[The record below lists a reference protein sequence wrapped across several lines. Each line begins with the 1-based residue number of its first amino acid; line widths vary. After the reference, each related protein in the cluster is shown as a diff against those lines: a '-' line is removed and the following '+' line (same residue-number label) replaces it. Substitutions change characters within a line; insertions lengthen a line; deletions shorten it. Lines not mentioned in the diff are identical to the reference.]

1 MDKNLIKQELLKKEE
16 KHIELSEN
24 DYHDFLN
31 ANKIKSNDVTD
42 LDDKSHHSQNAV
54 LSATLDNAV
63 HNHQEHLAIIKAIS
77 FDPKTTVEPG
87 AIVSVN
93 GRCMIVA
100 VSKPPFKIGD
110 RNFIGI
116 STDAPIYAKLKGK
129 KAGDS
134 FMFNNQKFTI
144 EIIN

>member
-1 MDKNLIKQELLKKEE
+1 MDKNLIKQELLKKRK
-16 KHIELSEN
+16 KHIKESNESHYNFLSG
-24 DYHDFLN
+24 
-31 ANKIKSNDVTD
+31 SDVSLEEVID
-42 LDDKSHHSQNAV
+42 LDDRSHQSESADISQR
-54 LSATLDNAV
+54 LESTV
-63 HNHQEHLAIIKAIS
+63 HNHEQHLATIEAIS
-77 FDPKTTVEPG
+77 FEPKTTVEPG

-116 STDAPIYAKLKGK
+116 STDAPIYKEMKGK

-134 FMFNNQKFTI
+134 FTFNNQKFTI
-144 EIIN
+144 EIVH

>member
-1 MDKNLIKQELLKKEE
+1 MDKYMIKQELLKKEV
-16 KHIELSEN
+16 KHIELSIE
-24 DYHDFLN
+24 DYNNFLTASAVKRN
-31 ANKIKSNDVTD
+31 EVTD
-42 LDDKSHHSQNAV
+42 LDDKSHQRQDAD
-54 LSATLDNAV
+54 LSATLDKAV
-63 HNHQEHLAIIKAIS
+63 HNHEAHLAKIRAIS
-77 FDPKTTVEPG
+77 FEPKTKVEPG

-116 STDAPIYAKLKGK
+116 STDAPIYAELKGK

-134 FMFNNQKFTI
+134 FMFNDQKFTI